1 MKKWLG
7 LSLLLA
13 TPAFASISILGP
25 LTGTTPNYSYYD
37 LDVVLESDQYI
48 EGFSGAEVSENEPPQ
63 NGAENST
70 VRTYY
75 EYIYMTP
82 DSAGND
88 FRFSNYSSSLQG
100 SAGSTVDTQVLLY
113 DTDDFDLSNVIT
125 NIPDIFN
132 SSSTFGFGGGQSLN
146 SGQGTGTGEGAFDG
160 LFDLEE
166 KEYLVVFTSFQAD
179 ALGSMD
185 IEINGPSALYFS
197 TVPEPSI
204 YALLFG
210 WIAFLYVAIR
220 RKNA

>member
-37 LDVVLESDQYI
+37 LDVVLEDDQYI
-48 EGFSGAEVSENEPPQ
+48 TGFGGPETQ
-63 NGAENST
+63 H
-70 VRTYY
+70 TYY

-82 DSAGND
+82 DSAGDD

-100 SAGSTVDTQVLLY
+100 SAGSTTDTQVLLY
-113 DTDDFDLSNVIT
+113 DADDFDLTNVIT
-125 NIPDIFN
+125 NMPDIFN
-132 SSSTFGFGGGQSLN
+132 SSSTFGWGGGQSLS
-146 SGQGTGTGEGAFDG
+146 SGQGTGVGEGAFDG

-166 KEYLVVFTSFQAD
+166 KQYLVVFTSFQPD

-185 IEINGPSALYFS
+185 IEINGPSDLYFS
-197 TVPEPSI
+197 TVPEPST
-204 YALLFG
+204 YALMLAFG
-210 WIAFLYVAIR
+210 AFMYVAIKR
-220 RKNA
+220 RTV

>member
-1 MKKWLG
+1 M
-7 LSLLLA
+7 
-13 TPAFASISILGP
+13 
-25 LTGTTPNYSYYD
+25 
-37 LDVVLESDQYI
+37 
-48 EGFSGAEVSENEPPQ
+48 
-63 NGAENST
+63 
-70 VRTYY
+70 
-75 EYIYMTP
+75 
-82 DSAGND
+82 
-88 FRFSNYSSSLQG
+88 
-100 SAGSTVDTQVLLY
+100 LLY

-185 IEINGPSALYFS
+185 IEINGPSELYFS

>member
-1 MKKWLG
+1 MYKWLT
-7 LSLLLA
+7 LFLLMA

-25 LTGTTPNYSYYD
+25 LTGTTPNYFYYD
-37 LDVVLESDQYI
+37 IDVVLDDQYI

-100 SAGSTVDTQVLLY
+100 SGGSTIDTQVLLY

-197 TVPEPSI
+197 TVPEPSS
-204 YALLFG
+204 YALIFG
-210 WIAFLYVAIR
+210 WIAFLYVAIGR
-220 RKNA
+220 RNA

>member
-7 LSLLLA
+7 LFLLIA

-25 LTGTTPNYSYYD
+25 LTGETAGYSYYD
-37 LDVVLESDQYI
+37 IDVVLDDQYV

-88 FRFSNYSSSLQG
+88 FRFSNYASSLQG
-100 SAGSTVDTQVLLY
+100 SAGSTIDTQVLLY
-113 DTDDFDLSNVIT
+113 DTDNFDLT
-125 NIPDIFN
+125 NIIINIPEIFN
-132 SSSTFGFGGGQSLN
+132 SSSTFGFGGGQSLG
-146 SGQGTGTGEGAFDG
+146 SEQSTGTGEGAFDG

-185 IEINGPSALYFS
+185 IEINGPSQLYFS
-197 TVPEPSI
+197 TVPEPST
-204 YALLFG
+204 YALILG
-210 WIAFLYVAIR
+210 WLLFLYVATKR
-220 RKNA
+220 RTD

>member
-1 MKKWLG
+1 MKKGLLG
-7 LSLLLA
+7 IVFLLSTLS
-13 TPAFASISILGP
+13 TYASISILGP
-25 LTGTTPNYSYYD
+25 LSGTTANYSYYD

-82 DSAGND
+82 DSAGDD

-100 SAGSTVDTQVLLY
+100 SAGSTIDTQVLLY
-113 DTDDFDLSNVIT
+113 DTDDFDLSNVII

-185 IEINGPSALYFS
+185 IEINGPSDLYFS
-197 TVPEPSI
+197 TVPEPST
-204 YALLFG
+204 YVLLAGFF
-210 WIAFLYVAIR
+210 AFLYVAIKR
-220 RKNA
+220 R

>member
-1 MKKWLG
+1 MKKLIT
-7 LSLLLA
+7 LLLLLTTSA
-13 TPAFASISILGP
+13 SASISILGP
-25 LTGTTPNYSYYD
+25 LTGQTENYYYYD
-37 LDVVLESDQYI
+37 IDVVLEDDQYI
-48 EGFSGAEVSENEPPQ
+48 TGFAGP
-63 NGAENST
+63 ST
-70 VRTYY
+70 QRTYY

-82 DSAGND
+82 DSAGDD

-100 SAGSTVDTQVLLY
+100 SAGSTTDTQVLLY
-113 DTDDFDLSNVIT
+113 DSDNFDLSNVIT
-125 NIPDIFN
+125 NMPEIFN
-132 SSSTFGFGGGQSLN
+132 SSSTFGWGGGQSLT
-146 SGQGTGTGEGAFDG
+146 SGQGTGIGEGAFDG

-166 KEYLVVFTSFQAD
+166 KQYLVVFTSFQPD

>member
-1 MKKWLG
+1 MYKWLT
-7 LSLLLA
+7 LFLLMA

-25 LTGTTPNYSYYD
+25 LTGTTPNYFYYD
-37 LDVVLESDQYI
+37 IDVVLDDQYI
-48 EGFSGAEVSENEPPQ
+48 EGFSGAEVSENDPPQ
-63 NGAENST
+63 NGAENTT

-125 NIPDIFN
+125 NIPEIFN

-185 IEINGPSALYFS
+185 IEINGPSQLYFS
-197 TVPEPSI
+197 TVPEPST
-204 YALLFG
+204 YALILG
-210 WIAFLYVAIR
+210 WLLFLYVATKR
-220 RKNA
+220 RTD

>member
-1 MKKWLG
+1 MYKWLT
-7 LSLLLA
+7 LFLLMA

-37 LDVVLESDQYI
+37 IDVVLDDQYI
-48 EGFSGAEVSENEPPQ
+48 EGFSGAEVSENAPPQ

-100 SAGSTVDTQVLLY
+100 SAGSTIDTQVLLY

-185 IEINGPSALYFS
+185 IEINGPSQLYFS
-197 TVPEPSI
+197 TVPEPSS
-204 YALLFG
+204 YALIFG
-210 WIAFLYVAIR
+210 WIAFLYVAIGR
-220 RKNA
+220 RNA

>member
-1 MKKWLG
+1 MYKWLT
-7 LSLLLA
+7 LFLLMA

-25 LTGTTPNYSYYD
+25 LTGTTPNYFYYD
-37 LDVVLESDQYI
+37 IDVVLDDQYI
-48 EGFSGAEVSENEPPQ
+48 EGFSGAEVSENAPPQ

-82 DSAGND
+82 DSAGDD

-197 TVPEPSI
+197 TVPEPST
-204 YALLFG
+204 YVLLFG

-220 RKNA
+220 KRNA

>member
-1 MKKWLG
+1 MYKWLT

-13 TPAFASISILGP
+13 TSAFASISILGP
-25 LTGTTPNYSYYD
+25 LTGPTENYSYYD
-37 LDVVLESDQYI
+37 LDVVLEDDQYI
-48 EGFSGAEVSENEPPQ
+48 TGFGGPETQ
-63 NGAENST
+63 H
-70 VRTYY
+70 TYY

-82 DSAGND
+82 DSAGDD

-100 SAGSTVDTQVLLY
+100 SAGSTTDTQVLLY
-113 DTDDFDLSNVIT
+113 DADNFDLTNVIT
-125 NIPDIFN
+125 NMPDIFN
-132 SSSTFGFGGGQSLN
+132 SSSTFGWGGGQSLS
-146 SGQGTGTGEGAFDG
+146 SGQGTGVGEGAFDG

-166 KEYLVVFTSFQAD
+166 KQYLVVFTSFQPD

-185 IEINGPSALYFS
+185 IEINGPSELYFS